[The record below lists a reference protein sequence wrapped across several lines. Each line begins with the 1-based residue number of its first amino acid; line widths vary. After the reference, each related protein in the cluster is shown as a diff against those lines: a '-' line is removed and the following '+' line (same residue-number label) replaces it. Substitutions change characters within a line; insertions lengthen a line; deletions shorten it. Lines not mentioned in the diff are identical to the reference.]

1 MAASTYLNQIQQLY
15 IAYFGRPADPV
26 GLTFW
31 ATQVDAANG
40 SVAAVIAGFA
50 SSQESSALYS
60 GVTVAQKVSAIY
72 QNLFNRGPEPAGLAF
87 WVQQIDSG
95 ALTQAQA
102 AYQIMSSAGP
112 YDALAAANKLTLAN
126 SFTAQIDTAAEI
138 SGYNGAVAAAY
149 GRAYLASVDSTPA
162 SVSSATSNLLSAV
175 ATATGTSLS
184 TPVTPTPSSP
194 AGATY
199 ALTTGID
206 TFTGTAG
213 DDLFTA
219 LINTTTP
226 ANSTLTAGD
235 TINGGAGTDTLS
247 LTVQGAMFTTWP
259 AAKVSNIET
268 LLISD
273 QHTGGI
279 SVYTLAGVTGLTTV
293 ASNVSK
299 ASVAFYVLQAGTTV
313 AMIGDGMTALGDMSM
328 SWLGNGAIN
337 LLITGGTKGT
347 PTIVNSGS
355 ATTATINSTGAANTV
370 GEITLNSSGSSFT
383 SLTINA
389 TTDLKATLRS
399 ADYSSTSTLIVTGAG
414 KVDLGTGA
422 SQRFTG
428 STIDASAN
436 SGGLSM
442 ALDTGI
448 THFVG
453 SSGDDRL
460 YGTNSVL
467 TSPVSI
473 DGGAGIDTVST
484 RLINYNNATA
494 FKSFEVLDLTGG
506 TSNGGAL
513 DVSQMTGS
521 TITGVLLDGD
531 TGSNV
536 TLRGLS
542 LSPSGFNVN
551 VTGNSGDRVTTLNFN
566 DVSAT
571 NDVLN
576 YTFNPTLTTAAY
588 AGTVRSDG
596 IETININSSGIVGTF
611 NRLTITDDALK
622 SLVITGNR
630 PLDVAVTAQNGV
642 AGVSQLTSIDGS
654 ADTGNLTIRLSTPT
668 AAVQQSALSI
678 KTGSGNDNI
687 TVTTSAVAG
696 SVGSTVT
703 TGTGTDTIVVS
714 AATAQSTSAVQFTTI
729 TDFAQGDRIS
739 FGTNITSV
747 DQAVFGVPPID
758 LSTAVTLALQGQA
771 TTVARWFS
779 YNSNTYVVNNTD
791 DDAGFSDADIVVKLS
806 GTVNLS
812 TATALFGSL
821 SLSAGA

>member
-40 SVAAVIAGFA
+40 SVAAVIAGFSA
-50 SSQESSALYS
+50 SSESNALYS
-60 GVTVAQKVSAIY
+60 GVPTPQKVSAIY
-72 QNLFNRGPEPAGLAF
+72 LNLFNRLPEAAGLAY
-87 WVQQIDSG
+87 WVAQIDSG
-95 ALTQAQA
+95 TVTQAQA
-102 AYQIMSSAGP
+102 AYQIQSSAGP
-112 YDALAAANKLTLAN
+112 GDATAVANKLAMAN
-126 SFTAQIDTAAEI
+126 SFTAQIDTAAEV

-149 GRAYLASVDSTPA
+149 GRAYLTSVDSTPA
-162 SVSSATSNLLSAV
+162 SVSSATSNLVSAV

-226 ANSTLTAGD
+226 ANSTLTADD

-247 LTVQGAMFTTWP
+247 LTVQGATAASWP
-259 AAKVSNIET
+259 GANVSNIER

-273 QHTGGI
+273 RHTI
-279 SVYTLAGVTGLTTV
+279 NSFSTYNLSGVTGLTTV
-293 ASNVSK
+293 ASSVSTG
-299 ASVAFYVLQAGTTV
+299 AVIISGLQVGTTV
-313 AMIGDGMTALGDMSM
+313 AMIGDGVTSLGNISVNG
-328 SWLGNGAIN
+328 LGNGAVN
-337 LLITGGTKGT
+337 FLITGGTKGAPNISST
-347 PTIVNSGS
+347 GG
-355 ATTATINSTGAANTV
+355 ATTATINSTGAANTM
-370 GEITLNSSGSSFT
+370 GDISLNSSNSLS

-389 TTDLKATLRS
+389 TTDLTARLGAFDFNS
-399 ADYSSTSTLIVTGAG
+399 NSTLTVTGAG
-414 KVDLGTGA
+414 KVELGT
-422 SQRFTG
+422 SVPFTG
-428 STIDASAN
+428 STINASAN
-436 SGGLSM
+436 SGGLNM
-442 ALDTGI
+442 AVPTNI
-448 THFVG
+448 KNFVG
-453 SSGDDRL
+453 SSGGDRL
-460 YGTNSVL
+460 YGNAGVL
-467 TSPVSI
+467 TNPVSI
-473 DGGAGIDTVST
+473 DGGAGIDTVAA
-484 RLINYNNATA
+484 RLINSNNAAA
-494 FKSFEVLDLTGG
+494 FKGFEVLDLTGG

-521 TITGVLLDGD
+521 TITGVLLDGG
-531 TGSNV
+531 TTSNA
-536 TLRGLS
+536 TLNGLS

-551 VTGNSGDRVTTLNFN
+551 VTGNSGNHVTTLNFN

-596 IETININSSGIVGTF
+596 IETININSSGIAGTF

-630 PLDVAVTAQNGV
+630 PLDLAVTAQNGV

-654 ADTGNLTIRLSTPT
+654 ADTGNLSIVLSTPIAT
-668 AAVQQSALSI
+668 VQSALNI
-678 KTGSGNDNI
+678 KTGSGNDSI
-687 TVTTSAVAG
+687 SVTTSAVAG

-703 TGTGTDTIVVS
+703 TGTGTDTIGVT
-714 AATAQSTSAVQFTTI
+714 TAIARDTNAVQFTTI

-791 DDAGFSDADIVVKLS
+791 GVAGFSSGDIVVKLS
-806 GTVNLS
+806 GTVDLS
-812 TATALFGSL
+812 TATASFG